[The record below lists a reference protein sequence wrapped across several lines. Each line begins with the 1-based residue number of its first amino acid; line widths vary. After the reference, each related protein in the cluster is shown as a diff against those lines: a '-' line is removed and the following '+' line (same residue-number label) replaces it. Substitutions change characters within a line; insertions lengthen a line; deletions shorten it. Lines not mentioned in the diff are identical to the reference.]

1 MAAIVLR
8 TLIERRERHAAL
20 RGQRQQALPPVGRRR
35 RLGDEA
41 ALVEAVQDAA
51 EVTDIVKEL
60 VDLVK

>member
-1 MAAIVLR
+1 
-8 TLIERRERHAAL
+8 
-20 RGQRQQALPPVGRRR
+20 LPPVGRRR